1 MEQLYEHSLLPQ
13 MFTAF
18 CWLVLLISFLYVQL
32 RELKPAAP
40 SVKPPNKEYVL
51 VVMKENG
58 KRGDQYSMLRN
69 PAILAVQLATN
80 SKGCILGNKFQ
91 KHVPQ
96 VKLG

>member
-51 VVMKENG
+51 VVKWKKMEKEEINT
-58 KRGDQYSMLRN
+58 QCWET
-69 PAILAVQLATN
+69 QQ
-80 SKGCILGNKFQ
+80 F
-91 KHVPQ
+91 
-96 VKLG
+96 